1 MSSKPINLTYLFII
15 QEIEDILLA
24 CPEYPHHPAFS
35 VPHWRQRLIS
45 YILTHISNRYIV
57 MEEMQDISRDS
68 DLFRF
73 PTEEKLYIENV
84 IQKGILMFLETHLDW
99 QNNQDF
105 IQESPEHIL
114 QPAIHSLDCHSCV
127 LHNHKV
133 ASIFAPDYSLSVA
146 DKEMVTS
153 SSYSR
158 EEYLRKTIKKLD
170 QHNWELSVLNDISDL
185 LQVCGSKNEVYQGLT
200 KLLSGLFLGSKG
212 GFFTVDCLSGYI
224 KSIATWGDVVDSQE
238 LVRDLDFSGHQ
249 SKRNHNS
256 SDSQIYPLLITSE
269 SVSITIKCR
278 DNSLE
283 FLSIQTKGNNPLTSR
298 QQDLSYKVVHKTALA
313 LSSLK
318 LRDKLQAQVI
328 HDPLTHLF
336 NRRYLHQ
343 SLAQE
348 IKRAKRSNSPIGV
361 AMIDID
367 NFREINN
374 FGHQAGDFILQKL
387 ASCLRSNVRD
397 SDIVF
402 RYGGDEFM
410 IILFDSSSENFYP
423 RAEQIR
429 QQVYQLHTSYKDFS
443 LPSITISI
451 GLASFPENGKTPSSL
466 ISSADQALFTAKKQG
481 KNSIV
486 QAYP

>member
-1 MSSKPINLTYLFII
+1 MFSKPINLTYLFVI

-24 CPEYPHHPAFS
+24 CPEYPHHKAFS

-45 YILTHISNRYIV
+45 YILTHISNRYVV

-73 PTEEKLYIENV
+73 PIEEKLYIESV
-84 IQKGILMFLETHLDW
+84 IQKGILIFLETHP
-99 QNNQDF
+99 DF
-105 IQESPEHIL
+105 IEKSPEHIL
-114 QPAIHSLDCHSCV
+114 QPVIYSLDCHSCV
-127 LHNHKV
+127 LHDHKV
-133 ASIFAPDYSLSVA
+133 ASIFAPDYCLGVA
-146 DKEMVTS
+146 DKERGNS
-153 SSYSR
+153 SIYSQK
-158 EEYLRKTIKKLD
+158 EYLRKTIKKLD
-170 QHNWELSVLNDISDL
+170 RQNWELSVLTDISEL
-185 LQVCGSKNEVYQGLT
+185 LQVCGSKYEVYQGLT
-200 KLLSGLFLGSKG
+200 KLLPGLFLRSKG
-212 GFFTVDCLSGYI
+212 GFFAVNCLSGYI
-224 KSIATWGDVVDSQE
+224 EAIATWGDVVDSQE
-238 LVRDLDFSGHQ
+238 LVRDLGFSGHQ
-249 SKRNHNS
+249 SNHNHNS

-269 SVSITIKCR
+269 SVSISIKCR

-298 QQDLSYKVVHKTALA
+298 QQDLAYKVVHKTALA

-343 SLAQE
+343 SLSQE
-348 IKRAKRSNSPIGV
+348 IKRAKRSNSPIGI

-367 NFREINN
+367 NFREIND
-374 FGHQAGDFILQKL
+374 FGHLVGDFVLQKL

-410 IILFDSSSENFYP
+410 IILFDSFSENFHS

-429 QQVYQLHTSYKDFS
+429 QRVYQLDISYKDLS
-443 LPSITISI
+443 LPLMTISI
-451 GLASFPENGKTPSSL
+451 GLASFPDHGKTPSSL
-466 ISSADQALFTAKKQG
+466 ISSADQALFAAKKQG
-481 KNSIV
+481 KNLIV
-486 QAYP
+486 QAHP

>member
-1 MSSKPINLTYLFII
+1 MFSKPINLTYLFII

-24 CPEYPHHPAFS
+24 CPEYPHHKAFS

-45 YILTHISNRYIV
+45 YILAHISNRYMV

-73 PTEEKLYIENV
+73 PIEEKLHIENV
-84 IQKGILMFLETHLDW
+84 IQKEILMFLETRPDW

-105 IQESPEHIL
+105 IEKLPEDICE
-114 QPAIHSLDCHSCV
+114 PARHSLACDSCV
-127 LHNHKV
+127 LHDHKV
-133 ASIFAPDYSLSVA
+133 ASIFAPDYSLGVA
-146 DKEMVTS
+146 DKEMGTS

-170 QHNWELSVLNDISDL
+170 RQNWELSVLNDISNL
-185 LQVCGSKNEVYQGLT
+185 LQVCGSKNEVYQSLT
-200 KLLSGLFLGSKG
+200 KLLPGLFLGSKG

-224 KSIATWGDVVDSQE
+224 ESIATWGDVVDGQE
-238 LVRDLDFSGHQ
+238 LVGDLDFSRHQ
-249 SKRNHNS
+249 SKQNHNS
-256 SDSQIYPLLITSE
+256 SDSQIHPLLITSK
-269 SVSITIKCR
+269 SLSISIRYR

-298 QQDLSYKVVHKTALA
+298 QQDLAYKVVHKTALA

-343 SLAQE
+343 SLSQE
-348 IKRAKRSNSPIGV
+348 IKRAKRSNSPIGI

-367 NFREINN
+367 NFREIND
-374 FGHQAGDFILQKL
+374 FGHLVGDFVLQKL

-410 IILFDSSSENFYP
+410 IILFDSSSENFHS

-429 QQVYQLHTSYKDFS
+429 QQVYQLDTSYKDLS
-443 LPSITISI
+443 LPPITISI
-451 GLASFPENGKTPSSL
+451 GLASFPDHGKTPSSL
-466 ISSADQALFTAKKQG
+466 ISSADQALFAAKKQG

-486 QAYP
+486 QAHP